1 MHHEHDAMEHEAM
14 DDMEVDNA
22 DDEYED
28 VSDPR
33 DLALLMRWHMGLD
46 EDEGPLEDFED
57 ECMNGRDS
65 DDESPDPNVAPN
77 IDPYF

>member
-22 DDEYED
+22 EDEYED

-33 DLALLMRWHMGLD
+33 FWHYLCDGTW
-46 EDEGPLEDFED
+46 G
-57 ECMNGRDS
+57 
-65 DDESPDPNVAPN
+65 
-77 IDPYF
+77 